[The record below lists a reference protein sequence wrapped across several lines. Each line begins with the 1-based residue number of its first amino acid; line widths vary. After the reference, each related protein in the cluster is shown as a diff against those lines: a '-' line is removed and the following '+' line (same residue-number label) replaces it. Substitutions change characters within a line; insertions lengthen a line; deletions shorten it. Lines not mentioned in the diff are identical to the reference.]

1 MTNMVQCVPNA
12 LKISSQVVLVNLKQ
26 MEQIIYNGIKF
37 LILLISIAFTLSYIQ
52 TLGTILVEKN
62 NSIINRRK
70 LDKSDTL
77 LWCVSFSW
85 SVLYFINLYS

>member
-1 MTNMVQCVPNA
+1 MVQCVPNA